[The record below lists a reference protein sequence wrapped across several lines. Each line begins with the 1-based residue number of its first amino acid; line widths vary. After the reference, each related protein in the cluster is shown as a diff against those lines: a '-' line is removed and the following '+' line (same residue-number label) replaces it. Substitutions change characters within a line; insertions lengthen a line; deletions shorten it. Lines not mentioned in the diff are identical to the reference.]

1 MGTHVF
7 GSLIHDRGPLR
18 DCRRSGRFASLDDAS
33 PWDEAPSRSLTLDER
48 ALIEFRLI
56 KNRFTRTE
64 WSQLD
69 AEAKSRL
76 AESARHVVLFSQRAS
91 EPEPE
96 PEPLP
101 EPDPEPDALPSES
114 DPEPDPEPEPL
125 SATRR
130 ARAHRQRE

>member
-18 DCRRSGRFASLDDAS
+18 DCRRSGRFAPLDDAS

-96 PEPLP
+96 PEP
-101 EPDPEPDALPSES
+101 
-114 DPEPDPEPEPL
+114 EPEEVEEEEEEEEEEDM
-125 SATRR
+125 
-130 ARAHRQRE
+130 HR